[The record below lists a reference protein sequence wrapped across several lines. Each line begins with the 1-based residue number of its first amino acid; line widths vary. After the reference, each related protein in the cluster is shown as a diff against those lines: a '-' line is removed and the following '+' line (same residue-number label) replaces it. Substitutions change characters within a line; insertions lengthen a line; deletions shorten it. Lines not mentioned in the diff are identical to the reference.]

1 MAPPPTSA
9 TLRELPSWAALL
21 AGLAL
26 LALAW
31 AMATFFTNVHRPES
45 WVNQQQVVEAGIDPA
60 AVALALDPARVQAR
74 QDEILALGSRFLGQP
89 GSRRAGEFMRAAF
102 ERAGLEILEHTVT
115 TPSPVTEYRE
125 ILDASGRPLPGVE
138 VAPFFPNHFQP
149 VTTGSQGLAG
159 RLELL
164 TPEFIR
170 SGRSFRGI
178 IGVIDARDGA
188 YDPSFAFN
196 WVRYAQLGL
205 EGLIVTDS
213 RGLAS
218 APWHLIAA
226 ESNGMVASTPVNFV
240 RLAAPPAIL
249 DHLGRDVRLRV
260 KSAIIP
266 VENTTY
272 YGVLRAPHPAD
283 EALVI
288 LVPYDALSVL
298 PDMAPGAIQA
308 VNPAFCLQLLEVL
321 AAHRAQLRRDVVF
334 VAYGSAVMG
343 DDAVNHL
350 ARILQKNTK
359 RATEN
364 NLLRALGLPTP
375 ERENQRLAHLRQRAL
390 QNSTQQAHVH
400 AVRAALESP
409 GFLQDADATSQA
421 MAQLSPEAS
430 TFFQEQFTFVLN
442 SVVLE
447 LTEPM
452 LQKRIAFLRRG
463 DGNVQSREFQ
473 AYLRAKKVLDEFSL
487 YAGYKPVNLLRQQ
500 PALISTHRIAA
511 RLAERIHQLEVHHA
525 ATARRLQQ
533 EIAIAQ
539 LFNQYQNINCFI
551 PRFAPGAG
559 AEVLHLDN
567 QAEAESPSDITL
579 ANVFESSALR
589 MADGRTP
596 LQIFR
601 KTSATGRM
609 VSQIHPAPNGVCVI
623 LDNWGYKTFLLINLN
638 RQPSYVHYASP
649 VVLPFMRD
657 LSTLRQTLLTSGS
670 ALADMACGRGVLTA
684 SMVREWI
691 YLSFGGQVLVSNVG
705 RSIVPN
711 HPLPGALLT
720 SRGREGAESFS
731 KMGYYHSPLAL
742 ADPYGKY
749 LLEFNSNDFA
759 VMHRV
764 YDYQEFSP
772 LAAGF
777 DDEGFIRFIKDEG
790 EEGQRLFKSTG
801 ISLNNRHLMKNV
813 TLVTFRASPMAL
825 LDLNNPQTM
834 KDYTGLR
841 LLNAAGMTAPR
852 KSIQFQGLGLNL
864 AFVDPDLQAYLLL
877 QSGAPGNDLA
887 QVTRAFMLGIR
898 DPSTLSPNKDI
909 DGPGYLALDHPIL
922 QDPPLEAA
930 RSMAA
935 INGRRLKVQ
944 QNYHMADAQ
953 TLAYQERTLKYLAA
967 AEAPDNTHRTMI
979 ALARKAVTYATLN
992 HPVIRASVLEA
1003 VVSILWYLGLLV
1015 PFVFFF
1021 EKLVFCHSDVRYQI
1035 AAQVVIFL
1043 VVFGLLRLLH
1053 PAFEMVRSSLMILLG
1068 FIIMLISC
1076 GMTLLF
1082 SGKFQQNL
1090 EDLRKKRGKVSGAD
1104 VNTLGVIGSAFMLGL
1119 NNMHRRKVRTGLTCA
1134 TLTLLTFVMISF
1146 TSTRSD
1152 IAREDTPIGKAPYQ
1166 GMLVKKERFEPLSP
1180 AEIFALRSKFGENY
1194 QVAPRQFYIGS
1205 RDSLESRSY
1214 NPEFQ
1219 IVFEEPGA
1227 SARSIRFLSMLQF
1240 SPNEPLRDQIEFLTP
1255 PVWFTPEDLEAV
1267 DRPAPVLL
1275 PDGMAAAL
1283 GITPEMVRRA
1293 PVPVRINGV
1302 VFHVTGIFRASS
1314 LETVK
1319 DLDGLDLRPFDIE
1332 QLTDITVTG
1341 GRSPAILVADN
1352 SPRIS
1357 ANSIVIAPIR
1367 SYFGAVHRG
1376 SLVFSSV
1383 AIHMPETPYKEA
1395 FAEIEAFM
1403 EQTGQPLYYGLDG
1416 VATKG
1421 KRARETS
1428 LEGLVDLIIPL
1439 IIAGLTVLNTMK
1451 GSVYERRDEIY
1462 VYNAVGIAP
1471 RYVFFMFMAEAMV
1484 YAVVG
1489 SVLGYLLSQGTGRI
1503 LTELGWTG
1511 GMNMTYASLSTIYAS
1526 LTIMAAVFV
1535 STWFP
1540 ARSAM
1545 EIAKPADDAGW
1556 KLPEPQGD
1564 ELVFDLPFNFRARG
1578 RMAVLSF
1585 FDRYL
1590 LDHAEGSAG
1599 RFYASTPRMLLLQE
1613 DAGPVPALTATIWL
1627 KPFDLAVSQKLVI
1640 SLPVDPETGQFKAR
1654 IRLTRLSGTREAW
1667 IRLNRSFVTL
1677 VRRHFL
1683 HWRAVTPAERAEM
1696 FEEAREK
1703 FERELLP
1710 A

>member
-1 MAPPPTSA
+1 MAPPTSSSPHG
-9 TLRELPSWAALL
+9 LPSWAALP

-31 AMATFFTNVHRPES
+31 GMATFFTNVHRPES
-45 WVNQQQVVEAGIDPA
+45 WVNQEQAVEAGIDPA
-60 AVALALDPARVQAR
+60 EIAAALDPARVQAR

-89 GSRRAGEFMRAAF
+89 GSRRAGAFMRAAF

-115 TPSPVTEYRE
+115 TPSPITQYRE

-138 VAPFFPNHFQP
+138 VAPFLPNHFQP
-149 VTTGSQGLAG
+149 VVTGAAGLAG

-188 YDPSFAFN
+188 HDPSFGFN

-213 RGLAS
+213 HGLAA

-226 ESNGMVASTPVNFV
+226 ESNGMVASAPVNFV
-240 RLAAPPAIL
+240 RLAAPPSIL

-260 KSAIIP
+260 KSAIVP
-266 VENTTY
+266 AENTTY
-272 YGVLRAPHPAD
+272 YGVLRAPRPAG

-288 LVPYDALSVL
+288 LVPYDAVSVL
-298 PDMAPGAIQA
+298 PDMAPGAVQA
-308 VNPAFCLQLLEVL
+308 VNPAFCLQLLDVL

-350 ARILQKNTK
+350 ARILQKNAK

-375 ERENQRLAHLRQRAL
+375 ERENQRLAHLRRRAV
-390 QNSTQQAHVH
+390 QNSAQQAHVH

-409 GFLQDADATSQA
+409 GFLQDAAATAQA
-421 MAQLSPEAS
+421 LARLSPEAS
-430 TFFQEQFTFVLN
+430 AFFQEQFTFVLN

-463 DGNVQSREFQ
+463 DGNVQSPEFQ

-487 YAGYKPVNLLRQQ
+487 YAGYKPANLLRQQ
-500 PALISTHRIAA
+500 PALISTHRIPA
-511 RLAERIHQLEVHHA
+511 RLAARIHQLEVHHA
-525 ATARRLQQ
+525 ATARRLDQ
-533 EIAIAQ
+533 EIEIAQ
-539 LFNQYQNINCFI
+539 LFNQYENINCFVL
-551 PRFAPGAG
+551 RFAPGPG
-559 AEVLHLDN
+559 AEVLNLDN
-567 QAEAESPSDITL
+567 QAEAESPSDITV

-589 MADGRTP
+589 MADGSAP
-596 LQIFR
+596 LQIAR
-601 KTSATGRM
+601 KTRATGRM
-609 VSQIHPAPNGVCVI
+609 DSQIRPAPSGVSVI

-638 RQPSYVHYASP
+638 RQPSYAHYASP
-649 VVLPFMRD
+649 VVLPSMRD
-657 LSTLRQTLLTSGS
+657 LSTLRQTFLTSGA
-670 ALADMACGRGVLTA
+670 ALADIACGRGVLA
-684 SMVREWI
+684 PSMVREWI
-691 YLSFGGQVLVSNVG
+691 YHSFGGQVLVSNVG
-705 RSIVPN
+705 RSIVPS
-711 HPLPGALLT
+711 HPLPGALLS

-731 KMGYYHSPLAL
+731 KMGYYHSPFAL

-764 YDYQEFSP
+764 YDYQEFAP

-801 ISLNNRHLMKNV
+801 ISLNNRHSMKKV
-813 TLVTFRASPMAL
+813 TLVTFRAAPLAL

-864 AFVDPDLQAYLLL
+864 AFVDPDLKAYLLL

-898 DPSTLSPNKDI
+898 DPSTLSPDKDI
-909 DGPGYLALDHPIL
+909 DGPGYLALDYPIL

-944 QNYHMADAQ
+944 QDYHMADAQ
-953 TLAYQERTLKYLAA
+953 TLAYQERTSENLAA
-967 AEAPDNTHRTMI
+967 AEAPDNTHRAMT

-1021 EKLVFCHSDVRYQI
+1021 EKLVFCHSDVRHQI

-1043 VVFGLLRLLH
+1043 AVFGLLRLLH

-1068 FIIMLISC
+1068 FIIILISG

-1082 SGKFQQNL
+1082 SGKFQENL

-1104 VNTLGVIGSAFMLGL
+1104 VNTLGVVGSAFMLGL

-1146 TSTRSD
+1146 TSTRTD
-1152 IAREDTPIGKAPYQ
+1152 IAREDVPIGKAPYQ
-1166 GMLVKKERFEPLSP
+1166 GMLVKKERFEPLSA
-1180 AEIFALRSKFGENY
+1180 AEIFALRSKFGDDY
-1194 QVAPRQFYIGS
+1194 QVAPRRFYIGS
-1205 RDSLESRSY
+1205 RDAMENRSY

-1219 IVFEEPGA
+1219 IVYEEPG
-1227 SARSIRFLSMLQF
+1227 SPTRSVGFLSMLQF
-1240 SPNEPLRDQIEFLTP
+1240 WPNEPLRGGIEFLTP
-1255 PVWFTPEDLEAV
+1255 PVWFTREDMEAV
-1267 DRPAPVLL
+1267 GTPAPVLL

-1283 GITPEMVRRA
+1283 GITPDMVARA
-1293 PVPVRINGV
+1293 PVPVRINGAD
-1302 VFHVTGIFRASS
+1302 FRVTGIFRASS
-1314 LETVK
+1314 LETLK

-1332 QLTDITVTG
+1332 QLADITLTG
-1341 GRSPAILVADN
+1341 GRSPAILVAEN

-1357 ANSIVIAPIR
+1357 ANSIVITPLR
-1367 SYFGAVHRG
+1367 SFGSVHRG
-1376 SLVFSSV
+1376 SVLFSSV
-1383 AIHMPETPYKEA
+1383 AVHMPDAPYKQA
-1395 FAEIEAFM
+1395 FAEIEAYM

-1471 RYVFFMFMAEAMV
+1471 RYVFFMFMAEALV

-1556 KLPEPQGD
+1556 KLPEPEGD
-1564 ELVFDLPFNFRARG
+1564 DLAFDLPFNFRARG

-1599 RFYASTPRMLLLQE
+1599 SFYASTPRMLLLQE
-1613 DAGPVPALTATIWL
+1613 DAGPVPALAATIWL
-1627 KPFDLAVSQKLVI
+1627 KPFDLAVSQRLVI

-1654 IRLTRLSGTREAW
+1654 ITLTRLSGTREAW
-1667 IRLNRSFVTL
+1667 VRLNGSFVTL

-1683 HWRAVTPAERAEM
+1683 HWRAVSPAERAEM